1 MRDLVQVS
9 LARLWRDR
17 RGVSALE
24 YGILGAIMA
33 IALLAAFGDPLSGA
47 ITVFFAGVFDTARTA
62 ATR

>member
-47 ITVFFAGVFDTARTA
+47 IPVFFAGVFDTARTA